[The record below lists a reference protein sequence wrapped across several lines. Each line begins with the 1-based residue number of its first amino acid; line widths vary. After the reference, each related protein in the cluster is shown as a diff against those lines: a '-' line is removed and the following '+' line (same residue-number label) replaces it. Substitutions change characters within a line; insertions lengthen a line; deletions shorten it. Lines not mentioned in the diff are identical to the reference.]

1 MLGIRRRWSECHT
14 AEEEI
19 GKQNMKEEFCLSF
32 ENKVALVTGVGS
44 GMGLATPKA
53 FAEAGAS
60 VLLADANE
68 KLVRA
73 TAKIWLPQATKQFPS
88 AAMLPRTSKWAEET
102 EADKIAFPMRRELET
117 A

>member
-1 MLGIRRRWSECHT
+1 
-14 AEEEI
+14 
-19 GKQNMKEEFCLSF
+19 MKEEFCLSF

-73 TAKIWLPQATKQFPS
+73 AAKTRLPLATKQFPS
-88 AAMLPRTSKWAEET
+88 AAMLPTTSKWPRKRKRT
-102 EADKIAFPMRRELET
+102 RSRFR
-117 A
+117 